1 MRWLLL
7 ALVCVSASTSAQAQD
22 FVGARALGLSEA
34 YRAIANGNDAIY
46 FNPAGLSV
54 LKRYGIE
61 GHYVLALDEDGQQG
75 DISLVD
81 SKTNALAVGI
91 AYTFQG
97 SELTR
102 RTTFGHTA
110 TLALAYPI
118 FDQLFSVGAGLKYK
132 NVTDAIAG
140 NYLNAVSADVG
151 ILSHIPGGISIGAV
165 GYNLVPIRSVESAH
179 VPISAGFALAW
190 DLGPASSMIFG
201 GSPSFGPVQ
210 TAAGVPSSGG
220 FGTMRGPLDGLTL
233 SFDWLLDF
241 ETLQGTQSRL
251 SGGLEW
257 LVAELVPVRAGYLW
271 DEQTGDQR
279 VSVGIGVIVPNFGF
293 DVGYQQSVVQFED
306 RVLSLSVKGFLNP

>member
-1 MRWLLL
+1 VRWLLL

-201 GSPSFGPVQ
+201 GSPSFGPIQ